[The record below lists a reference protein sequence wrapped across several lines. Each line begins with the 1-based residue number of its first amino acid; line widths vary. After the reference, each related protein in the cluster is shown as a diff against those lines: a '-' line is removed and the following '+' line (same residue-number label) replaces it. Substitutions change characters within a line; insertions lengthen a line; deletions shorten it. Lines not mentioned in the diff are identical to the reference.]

1 MKNILDYTLAQLSV
15 EMESIGQKKFRAQQ
29 LFSWIYKKR
38 VFDFEQMTDIAID
51 FRRHLQEHYEIKLP
65 KLYLKQKSIDGTIK
79 ILVELS
85 DGNRVETVLMRY
97 DYGNSVCVTT
107 QVGCNMGCSF
117 CASGLLKKKRDL
129 TTGEIIGQMLVME
142 SLMEDERISHI
153 VVMGIGEPFD
163 NYTNLLNFLSLA
175 NDPKAFEIGARHIT
189 VSTCGIAP
197 KIRAFAEE
205 DLAINLAI
213 SLHAPNDT
221 IRTSIMPINRAYPL
235 KELLDAVRY
244 YEETTGKR
252 VTFEYIMI
260 SGVNDE
266 IEHAQELA
274 QLVKGFKSY
283 VNLIPYN
290 EVMENPFKRP
300 TPDRIK
306 RFQDYLVKA
315 GVNVTV
321 RKEFGHDID
330 AACGQ
335 LRAKDAKALGV
346 LKS

>member
-1 MKNILDYTLAQLSV
+1 MNNLLDYTLPQLAE
-15 EMESIGQKKFRAQQ
+15 EMEKIGQKKFRAQQ
-29 LFSWIYKKR
+29 LFTWIYKKR
-38 VFDFEQMTDIAID
+38 VFAFDEMTDISVD
-51 FRRHLQEHYEIKLP
+51 FRNYLKEHYVIQLP
-65 KLYLKQKSIDGTIK
+65 TLYVKQKSIDGTIK
-79 ILVELS
+79 ILVELA
-85 DGNRVETVLMRY
+85 DKNRVETVLMKY

-129 TTGEIIGQMLVME
+129 TTGEIIGQMLLME
-142 SLMEDERISHI
+142 SLMEGERISHI

-163 NYTNLLNFLSLA
+163 NYTNLLKFLSLA

-197 KIRAFAEE
+197 KIRAFADE

-213 SLHAPNDT
+213 SLHAPNDNV
-221 IRTSIMPINRAYPL
+221 RAQIMPINKAYPL
-235 KELLDAVRY
+235 NELLSAVRY

-266 IEHAQELA
+266 LEHAQELA

-300 TPDRIK
+300 TPERIK
-306 RFQDYLVKA
+306 RFQDTLVRL

-335 LRAKDAKALGV
+335 LRAKDAKATGV
-346 LKS
+346 FKA

>member
-1 MKNILDYTLAQLSV
+1 MNNLLDYTLPQLAE
-15 EMESIGQKKFRAQQ
+15 EMEKIGQKKFRAQQ
-29 LFSWIYKKR
+29 LFTWIYKKR
-38 VFDFEQMTDIAID
+38 VFAFDEMTDISVD
-51 FRRHLQEHYEIKLP
+51 FRNYLKEHYVIQLP
-65 KLYLKQKSIDGTIK
+65 TLYVKQKSIDGTIK
-79 ILVELS
+79 ILVELA
-85 DGNRVETVLMRY
+85 DKNRVETVLMKY

-129 TTGEIIGQMLVME
+129 TTGEIIGQMLLME
-142 SLMEDERISHI
+142 SLMEGERISHI

-163 NYTNLLNFLSLA
+163 NYTNLLKFLSLA

-197 KIRAFAEE
+197 KIRAFADE

-221 IRTSIMPINRAYPL
+221 VRAQIMPINKAYPL
-235 KELLDAVRY
+235 NELLSAVRY

-266 IEHAQELA
+266 LEHAQELA

-300 TPDRIK
+300 TPERIK
-306 RFQDYLVKA
+306 RFQDTLVRL

-335 LRAKDAKALGV
+335 LRAKDAKATGV
-346 LKS
+346 FKA